1 MNNIKKFIKYILSWL
16 KVSKDIFSNEPP
28 VYTNFDKDGLKIH
41 IGSGKI
47 NLQGWI
53 NIDARKFSHT
63 HIKTNKLDL
72 EEFKNDSIDCIYL
85 CHVLEHFSFNEV
97 NSLLKLFLTKL
108 RKNGILM
115 ISVPDFKSLSEIY
128 YRSNYD
134 LSSIKNALMG
144 GQDYEYNF
152 HKAVFDKESL
162 KSLLGELGFSSIEEW
177 TTDKEF
183 GRSIGDWSD
192 HIQKVKGFKIPIS
205 LNLKGIRNK

>member
-1 MNNIKKFIKYILSWL
+1 MMSLKNFLKSLFSWT
-16 KVSKDIFSNEPP
+16 KISRDIFSNDPP
-28 VYTNFDKDGLKIH
+28 VYVKNIKDGIKIH
-41 IGSGKI
+41 VGAGGI

-53 NIDARKFSHT
+53 NIDARRFSHT
-63 HIKTNKLDL
+63 HIKTNKLNL
-72 EEFKNDSIDCIYL
+72 EEFKDGSIDCIYL

-97 NSLLKLFLTKL
+97 NSLLKLFFTKL

-162 KSLLGELGFSSIEEW
+162 KSLLEELGFSSIEEW
-177 TTDKEF
+177 ITDKEF

-205 LNLKGIRNK
+205 LNLKGIKNK